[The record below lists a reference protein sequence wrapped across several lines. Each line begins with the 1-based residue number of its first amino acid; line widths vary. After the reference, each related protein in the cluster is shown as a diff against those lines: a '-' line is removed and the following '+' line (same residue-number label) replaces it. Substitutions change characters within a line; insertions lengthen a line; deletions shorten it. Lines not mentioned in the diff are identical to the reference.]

1 MDTKEFLETLLPE
14 EGVKFVAR
22 WFDIP
27 DHPRKGIFMHKP
39 FYDLDEMA
47 DNIKWHASKGNTVYH
62 ACSTYKEI
70 KYLTT
75 KNGKQVPA
83 GRTKDNALAARALW
97 LDFDVGKEAAH
108 SYTSKKEAVDSLA
121 AMIKELNLPI
131 PMIVDSGN
139 GVHAYFLLEEALPR
153 NEWDDLANLFRTTC
167 DNFGLKYDPSRSSDI
182 ASILRPPGTFNLKN
196 PANPKPVA
204 VKREGVRRPA
214 EFYSSTFQA
223 YLDEHGISVMPIKRQ
238 DFGGLNNDLIVNIEY
253 PDSHAAV
260 IVQHCQQLRQFSE
273 NGGSSEPIWYA
284 CLGLLKHCVDGE
296 VAAHEWGAKH
306 KDYDEAATQAKMDQW
321 DFGPP
326 TCDKFRDINAEGC
339 AGCERSCKSP
349 IQLGHVMPENVE
361 HTPIQVEED
370 ETPQEELKVGPGSE
384 FWPQGY
390 RVTNGQLHV
399 AREAE
404 DGTIQFA
411 PLASPP
417 FWVLSEIRD
426 ESGEFMLHM
435 RAEIKDGKFHDFDI
449 PTSCTSSADKLKS
462 ALAGNRVYALSA
474 SAKAGFE
481 MQSYV
486 QQQALLMAR
495 KREEINTFT
504 QMGWTRDK
512 SKFLLGDSLISDT
525 GVTTVR
531 VGASIHN
538 VNKGE
543 HALIGAK
550 SVKGSLEEYR
560 DGVNHLYNREGY
572 EAYQYVLAACLG
584 AYLSP
589 FVDNDDWHG
598 IPLAIYSSRSGY
610 GKTTAAAIGFNA
622 MCRNVKQRSSDS
634 TLRGFKKMLSVYG
647 SLPVFYDELT
657 DKINAV
663 EAKDLLYN
671 WSTGQERSGLNSDG
685 SIRVRGEAWNNMGI
699 VTTNKSVLY
708 KLTET
713 SSDPEATQV
722 RVLEIDLAEYIPNK
736 PEKVDQKLAI
746 HLSTNVYGVV
756 TDRFVRAVMK
766 NREQIEGQIQKEFHD
781 ITDRLPEDAA
791 TMSRFLAYHAA
802 CSVVAAKIGKKL
814 GLWDFSAAGI
824 KAFIVK
830 HIQRQLDKITEY
842 RVSPEDRFAAMM
854 ADFNGKILVTYRFDT
869 LDKRKH
875 ANEEPLVPVH
885 NEIVGRYAI
894 GCPST
899 KTELGD
905 PGRLYISVS
914 AINAWCAKNEL
925 NATEIRKEW
934 LDAGLVE
941 TSRGASTKGEK
952 VVRLNS
958 GVVTKVA
965 ARARCVEF
973 VVSKVRDAIP
983 EVDVLNKADVVPI
996 KQSQLQS
1003 QG

>member
-1 MDTKEFLETLLPE
+1 MDTLEFLQTLLPE

-22 WFDIP
+22 WVDIP
-27 DHPRKGIFMHKP
+27 NHPRGGIFMHKP
-39 FYDLDEMA
+39 FYELDAMA
-47 DNIKWHASKGNTVYH
+47 DAIKWHASKGNTVYH
-62 ACSTYKEI
+62 ACASYKEVQFI
-70 KYLTT
+70 TT
-75 KNGKQVPA
+75 KKGTEVPA
-83 GRTKDNALAARALW
+83 GRKQSNALAAKALW
-97 LDFDVGKEAAH
+97 LDFDVGKDASH
-108 SYTSKKEAVDSLA
+108 SYASKKDAVQSLA
-121 AMIKELNLPI
+121 QMVTSLTLPN
-131 PMIVDSGN
+131 PMVVDSGN
-139 GVHAYFLLEEALPR
+139 GVHAYFLLEDALPR
-153 NEWDDLANLFRTTC
+153 LEWETLANKFRATC

-182 ASILRPPGTFNLKN
+182 ASILRPPGSFNLKN
-196 PANPKPVA
+196 PANPKPVV
-204 VKREGVRRPA
+204 VKRAATPISADRLNEI
-214 EFYSSTFQA
+214 FDQ
-223 YLDEHGISVMPIKRQ
+223 YLDAHGIVAEMPRMG
-238 DFGGLNNDLIVNIEY
+238 FGGLNSDLIVNIEY
-253 PDSHAAV
+253 PESKAAV
-260 IVQHCQQLRQFSE
+260 IVQHCQQLQHFSQT
-273 NGGSSEPIWYA
+273 GGASEPVWYA
-284 CLGLLKHCVDGE
+284 CLGLLKHCSDG
-296 VAAHEWGAKH
+296 VQYAHEWGRQH
-306 KDYDEAATQAKMDQW
+306 SDYDESATNEKMEHW

-390 RVTNGQLHV
+390 RVANGQLHV

-435 RAEIKDGKFHDFDI
+435 RAEIKEGKFHDFDI

-512 SKFLLGDSLISDT
+512 AKFLLGDSLISDN

-543 HALIGAK
+543 HTLIGAK
-550 SVKGSLEEYR
+550 ATKGSIEEYR
-560 DGVNHLYNREGY
+560 EGVNHLYNREGY
-572 EAYQYVLAACLG
+572 EAYQYALATCLG
-584 AYLSP
+584 AYLTP
-589 FVDNDDWHG
+589 FVNNDDWHG

-610 GKTTAAAIGFNA
+610 GKTTVAAIGFNA
-622 MCRNVKQRSSDS
+622 MCRNVKLRSSDS

-657 DKINAV
+657 DKINAA

-671 WSTGQERSGLNSDG
+671 WSNGQERGGLNPDG
-685 SIRVRGEAWNNMGI
+685 TLRVRGEPWNNMGV

-708 KLTET
+708 KLTEN

-722 RVLEIDLAEYIPNK
+722 RVLEIDLAEYVPGK
-736 PEKVDQKLAI
+736 PDKADQKLAI
-746 HLSTNVYGVV
+746 HLATNVYGVA
-756 TDRFVRAVMK
+756 TERFVRAVLK
-766 NREQIEGQIQKEFHD
+766 SRDTIEDQLQKEFHD
-781 ITDRLPEDAA
+781 ITNRLPEDCA
-791 TMSRFLAYHAA
+791 TMSRFLCYHAA
-802 CSVVAAKIGKKL
+802 CAVVGAKVGKKL
-814 GLWDFSAAGI
+814 GLWDFSVAGI

-869 LDKRKH
+869 LDARKK
-875 ANEEPLVPVH
+875 NTMSEMPLVKIGST
-885 NEIVGRYAI
+885 IVGRYAI
-894 GCPST
+894 GSPGTKDCP
-899 KTELGD
+899 GD
-905 PGRLYISVS
+905 PGRLYITIS
-914 AINAWCAKNEL
+914 AINKWCQLNEL
-925 NATEIRKEW
+925 NAAEVRKEW
-934 LDAGLVE
+934 LNAGLVE
-941 TSRGASTKGEK
+941 TQRGADKNGEK
-952 VVRLNS
+952 LVKLGR
-958 GVVTKVA
+958 GVPEHA
-965 ARARCVEF
+965 LAPARCVEF
-973 VVSKVRDAIP
+973 IVSKVRDAVPGVPTPSAEVIP
-983 EVDVLNKADVVPI
+983 LKEAV
-996 KQSQLQS
+996 
-1003 QG
+1003 

>member
-27 DHPRKGIFMHKP
+27 NHPRKGIFMHKP

-62 ACSTYKEI
+62 ACSTYKEV
-70 KYLTT
+70 KYITT
-75 KNGKQVPA
+75 KNGKEVPA

-108 SYTSKKEAVDSLA
+108 SYTSKKDAIDSLA
-121 AMIKELNLPI
+121 AMIKALRLPT
-131 PMIVDSGN
+131 PMVVDSGN
-139 GVHAYFLLEEALPR
+139 GVHAYFLLDEALPR
-153 NEWDDLANLFRTTC
+153 SEWEELANLFRATC
-167 DNFGLKYDPSRSSDI
+167 DSFGLKYDPSRSSDI

-196 PANPKPVA
+196 PDNPKPVV
-204 VKREGVRRPA
+204 VKREGVRRPVS
-214 EFYSSTFQA
+214 FYKETFQA
-223 YLDEHGISVMPIKRQ
+223 YLDEHGITVAPLKTM
-238 DFGGLNNDLIVNIEY
+238 DFGGLNSDLITNIEY

-260 IVQHCQQLRQFSE
+260 IVQHCQQLKQFSE
-273 NGGSSEPIWYA
+273 TGGTSEPVWYA

-306 KDYDEAATQAKMDQW
+306 PDYDEGMTNDKMAQW
-321 DFGPP
+321 GFGPP

-339 AGCERSCKSP
+339 SGCERSCKSP

-361 HTPIQVEED
+361 HTPIQVED
-370 ETPQEELKVGPGSE
+370 DDTPQEQLHVGPGSE
-384 FWPQGY
+384 FWPAGY
-390 RVTNGQLHV
+390 RVANGRLEV
-399 AREAE
+399 ARENE
-404 DGTIQFA
+404 DDTVTYV

-417 FWVLSEIRD
+417 FWLLNEIRD
-426 ESGEFMLHM
+426 ESGEYMLHI
-435 RAEIKDGKFHDFDI
+435 RAEIKEGKFSDFDI

-462 ALAGNRVYALSA
+462 ALAANRVFALSP
-474 SAKAGFE
+474 SPKAGFE
-481 MQSYV
+481 MQNSII
-486 QQQALLMAR
+486 QQALAMAR
-495 KREEINTFT
+495 KRDEINTFT
-504 QMGWTRDK
+504 QMGWTPDK
-512 SKFLLGDSLISDT
+512 RKFLLGDSLIGDT
-525 GVTTVR
+525 GVTAVR
-531 VGASIHN
+531 VGSSIHN

-550 SVKGSLEEYR
+550 SIKGSLEEYR

-572 EAYQYVLAACLG
+572 EPYQYVLSSCLG
-584 AYLSP
+584 GYLSP
-589 FVDNDDWHG
+589 FVSDDNWHG

-671 WSTGQERSGLNSDG
+671 WSTGQERSGLLPDG
-685 SIRVRGEAWNNMGI
+685 SIRTRGEAWNNMGV

-722 RVLEIDLAEYIPNK
+722 RVLEIDLAEYIPHK
-736 PEKVDQKLAI
+736 PAKVDQQLAI
-746 HLSTNVYGVV
+746 HLSTNVYGVA
-756 TDRFVRAVMK
+756 TERFIRAVMK
-766 NREQIEGQIQKEFHD
+766 NREQIEDQIQKEFHD
-781 ITDRLPEDAA
+781 ITNRLPEDAA
-791 TMSRFLAYHAA
+791 VMSRFLCYHAA
-802 CSVVAAKIGKKL
+802 CSVVGAKVGKKL
-814 GLWDFSAAGI
+814 GLWDFSVAGI

-830 HIQRQLDKITEY
+830 HIKRQLDKITEY

-854 ADFNGKILVTYRFDT
+854 ADFNGKIIVTHRYDT
-869 LDKRKH
+869 LDKRK
-875 ANEEPLVPVH
+875 NSIEEPLVRVLG
-885 NEIVGRYAI
+885 EIVGRYAM
-894 GCPST
+894 GCPAT
-899 KTELGD
+899 KSDIGD
-905 PGRLYISVS
+905 PGRLYISVN
-914 AINAWCAKNEL
+914 AINTWCSKNEL
-925 NATEIRKEW
+925 NAAEIRNEW
-934 LDAGLVE
+934 VNAGLVE
-941 TSRGASTKGEK
+941 TQRGATSKGEK
-952 VVRLNS
+952 KVRLALGVPTLANS
-958 GVVTKVA
+958 QT
-965 ARARCVEF
+965 RCVEF

-983 EVDVLNKADVVPI
+983 EVDAHTKADVVPL
-996 KQSQLQS
+996 KKA
-1003 QG
+1003 GGE